1 MVNLNAYDNRSF
13 RETIGASRLK
23 QALWYFI
30 NIILFKS
37 GFFPYYRMKVSVL
50 RLFGATIGS
59 KVVIK
64 PGVSIKFPWKLAIG
78 NHCWLG
84 EHVWMDNLDT
94 IEIGNHVVI
103 SQGALLLCGNHN
115 YKKTGFDLAVK
126 PIRLEDGVWIGARAV
141 VCPGVVCRS
150 HAVLSVNSVATA
162 ELQAYGIYQGNPAVL
177 IRERVIEEAIEVSTQ
192 ISQNPQ
198 SA

>member
-1 MVNLNAYDNRSF
+1 MDLNTYDNRSF

-37 GFFPYYRMKVSVL
+37 GFFPFNRLKVSVL
-50 RLFGATIGS
+50 RWFGATIGS

-64 PGVSIKFPWKLAIG
+64 PGVSIKFPWKLVIG
-78 NHCWLG
+78 NHCWIG
-84 EHVWMDNLDT
+84 EQVWLDNLDT

-115 YKKTGFDLAVK
+115 YKKTGFDLEVK
-126 PIRLEDGVWIGARAV
+126 PIRLEEGVWIGARAV
-141 VCPGVVCRS
+141 VGPGVVCRS

-162 ELQAYGIYQGNPAVL
+162 ELKAYGIYQGNPAVM
-177 IRERVIEEAIEVSTQ
+177 IRERRIEVGDR
-192 ISQNPQ
+192 IH
-198 SA
+198 